1 MSKGEGRYIGIKFTE
16 ELIGDVSGL
25 DVSTTYIETLLN
37 KGTILASNTQGTQV
51 PNYCVDGSTSTRWET
66 RATLPQWIQ
75 IYIGKP
81 VAITKMRLYSGSSYR
96 PNAFELLGSN
106 NGNNF
111 DVVYE
116 GACTNSTGWKEFT
129 FENDIKYSFYRWNI
143 LSGHTAGRIYIY
155 ELELYYNR
163 QIGNDGAFKLSWH
176 EKLYIN
182 GPLINKEYVPI
193 SVIAHPTEPK
203 SILIEADQ
211 YERFHNA
218 EGVISIEY
226 DMNKGNLK
234 GLGGFVESF
243 STHFSPADLV
253 QKLNPNAIEYFEIT
267 PDVTVA
273 FIKVEHIHGHAL
285 EHFEI
290 TPSVNL
296 NFEYVGVI
304 NP

>member
-1 MSKGEGRYIGIKFTE
+1 MSKGDGKYIGIKFTE
-16 ELIGDVSGL
+16 DLVGDVSGL
-25 DVSTTYIETLLN
+25 DVSTTFIETLVN
-37 KGTILASNTQGTQV
+37 KGTVVASNTQGTQV
-51 PNYCVDGSTSTRWET
+51 PNYCFDGSTSTYWET
-66 RATLPQWIQ
+66 RAVLPQWIEL
-75 IYIGKP
+75 YIGRP

-96 PNAFELLGSN
+96 PYSFELQGSN
-106 NGNNF
+106 DGETFDLIYDGNC
-111 DVVYE
+111 
-116 GACTNSTGWKEFT
+116 APSTGWKEFN

-163 QIGNDGAFKLSWH
+163 AIGNDDAFKIKWQ

-182 GPLINKEYVPI
+182 GPLISKEYIPI

-203 SILIEADQ
+203 SILIEVDQ
-211 YERFHNA
+211 FERFNNA
-218 EGVISIEY
+218 EGDITIEY
-226 DMNKGNLK
+226 DKTKGNLK

-243 STHFSPADLV
+243 VETFTPEDLT
-253 QKLNPNAIEYFEIT
+253 QKLSPNAIEHFEIT
-267 PDVTVA
+267 PSVSVD
-273 FIKVEHIHGHAL
+273 FQKVGYIYGHAI

-296 NFEYVGVI
+296 NFEFVGEI